1 MKINRKKMFKFTFIG
16 EDMLEDNP
24 PEKKKKKKKKSLK
37 KRIIHGFEDF
47 ANYSMRA
54 KKVKK

>member
-1 MKINRKKMFKFTFIG
+1 MFKFTFIG

>member
-1 MKINRKKMFKFTFIG
+1 MFKFTFIG
-16 EDMLEDNP
+16 EDMLEDNL
-24 PEKKKKKKKKSLK
+24 PEKKKKKKRKKSLK
-37 KRIIHGFEDF
+37 KRILHGFEDF